1 MTGSTAAL
9 VSTVRRNMVNE
20 NLTEKSVGYQRDAS
34 PDEDGINPPL
44 QLALAYAPAKA
55 RPHWAALMQLDRRLA
70 RIVAQASE
78 PMLAQIRLAWWREM
92 FSRPASEWPAGE
104 PLLAMLSIWD
114 AQRAALTALADS
126 WEAMVGEIP
135 LPVTSFAALSDG
147 RAGAMAGLAHIVGS
161 AADRSEVERQA
172 YRWSLADIA
181 IHLSNDEER
190 EKAMALL
197 RSSDLPKRRL
207 DRAMRPLGVLRV
219 MAERAAEDR
228 RPIGGAGDFLA
239 AMRAGL
245 TGR

>member
-1 MTGSTAAL
+1 
-9 VSTVRRNMVNE
+9 MVNE
-20 NLTEKSVGYQRDAS
+20 NLTEDSAGSQRDAA
-34 PDEDGINPPL
+34 PGGEEIPPPL

-104 PLLAMLSIWD
+104 PLLAKLSVWD
-114 AQRAALTALADS
+114 AQRAGLAALADS
-126 WEAMVGEIP
+126 WEAMVGEAP
-135 LPVTSFAALSDG
+135 LPVASFAALSDG
-147 RAGAMAGLAHIVGS
+147 RGRAMAALAQIVDS
-161 AADRSEVERQA
+161 AADRTEIERHA
-172 YRWSLADIA
+172 YRWSLADLA
-181 IHLSNDEER
+181 IHLSDDEER
-190 EKAMALL
+190 GQALALL
-197 RSSDLPKRRL
+197 RAADPARDRL
-207 DRAMRPLGVLRV
+207 DRAMRPLSVLRV
-219 MAERAAEDR
+219 MAERAAKDM